1 MYFITSLP
9 KCTIPRGKII
19 KSHSVTCES
28 LLHVSPKRRY
38 VSTGLYALTSKKN
51 AVIILNAAITS
62 NFIQVNITETI
73 FVKL

>member
-9 KCTIPRGKII
+9 KCTITNGKII

-28 LLHVSPKRRY
+28 MLNISLRRHY
-38 VSTGLYALTSKKN
+38 VSSGVYVVTSKKT

-62 NFIQVNITETI
+62 NSLQINITETI